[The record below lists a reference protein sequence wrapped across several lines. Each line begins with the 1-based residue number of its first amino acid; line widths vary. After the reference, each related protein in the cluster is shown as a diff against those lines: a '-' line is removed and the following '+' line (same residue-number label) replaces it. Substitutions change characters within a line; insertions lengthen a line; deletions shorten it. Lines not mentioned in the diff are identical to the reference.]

1 MKNLSVIG
9 IGRLGL
15 CFSLTLEESGYT
27 VVGCDIN
34 KEYIQKVN
42 DKSFFSSEPGV
53 NNMLKKSK
61 NFTATT
67 NLKKT
72 VEHSDNLF
80 VTVASFSEEDGR
92 YDVSQVDSVV
102 DSLIQLGHQKN
113 TKHLIICTNVN
124 PGFSDTVYNRL
135 KDLNWTVS
143 FNPETIAQGS
153 ILQNQKSPD
162 CVYIGTDNKKDIKT
176 LVEIYENICDS
187 DPTIHIMDRLSA
199 ELTKV
204 SLNCFLTCK
213 ISFANMVG
221 DLATQ
226 IGADPDKVLKAV
238 GSDSRINNK
247 FFKYGFGWGGPCF
260 PRDTR
265 AFVRLAKNNNMP
277 SDMCDASSS
286 INEKHLG
293 IQVKNFLKS
302 GQKSYTTD
310 TVTYKKG
317 TVILEESQQLKF
329 AVALASNGIEV
340 TIVEDPSVILE
351 LSKIYG
357 KLFTYVKR

>member
-1 MKNLSVIG
+1 MICVVKNTPYLCGEENRMKNLSVIG

-153 ILQNQKSPD
+153 ILQNQKSP
-162 CVYIGTDNKKDIKT
+162 
-176 LVEIYENICDS
+176 
-187 DPTIHIMDRLSA
+187 
-199 ELTKV
+199 
-204 SLNCFLTCK
+204 
-213 ISFANMVG
+213 
-221 DLATQ
+221 
-226 IGADPDKVLKAV
+226 
-238 GSDSRINNK
+238 
-247 FFKYGFGWGGPCF
+247 
-260 PRDTR
+260 
-265 AFVRLAKNNNMP
+265 P
-277 SDMCDASSS
+277 S
-286 INEKHLG
+286 HL
-293 IQVKNFLKS
+293 
-302 GQKSYTTD
+302 
-310 TVTYKKG
+310 
-317 TVILEESQQLKF
+317 
-329 AVALASNGIEV
+329 
-340 TIVEDPSVILE
+340 
-351 LSKIYG
+351 
-357 KLFTYVKR
+357 